1 MLFRSDRLLEM
12 FASLDADA
20 RLDIYGDGAERS
32 ALERQALALG
42 IADRVAMPGFI
53 RDPWSSLAGADAFLM
68 PSRWEGMPNAALEA
82 LALGVPVIATP
93 QAGGLEEVTAA
104 CTPGTLTLADVGAP
118 FVSALR
124 ALSPRRDAG
133 LRPSLLPGDFD
144 LAEVIPQFE
153 RLLLP

>member
-1 MLFRSDRLLEM
+1 
-12 FASLDADA
+12 
-20 RLDIYGDGAERS
+20 
-32 ALERQALALG
+32 
-42 IADRVAMPGFI
+42 
-53 RDPWSSLAGADAFLM
+53 
-68 PSRWEGMPNAALEA
+68 
-82 LALGVPVIATP
+82 
-93 QAGGLEEVTAA
+93 VTAA
-104 CTPGTLTLADVGAP
+104 CTPGGLKLADVGAP